1 MDIKIIEFANLQSI
15 LMAKKKAIKNYVIKS
30 NSLIEARYRLSLQ
43 ESHVVLWLL
52 TQIKPDDEDFKPH
65 TMKIS
70 EFSRMIGVE
79 ADNQYSKLRF
89 VTRSLMRRVLEI
101 YDSEQQEWLQIAWL
115 SSTRYQQKKG
125 SIVLKFDPGLKPY
138 LLHLK
143 NQFTKI
149 DIVDT
154 LKLKSV
160 YAVRLFELLCQ
171 YEPLGKRK
179 ISIDDLRSWCSIES
193 NEYGLYSDLKRY
205 VINKAKTE
213 INAKTNYEI
222 DYKEIKESRKVVSI
236 EWTIQK
242 KTFFEKHQQEKAQ
255 IISQELRSK
264 RALMEQMM
272 EYGFSKQ
279 AASRI
284 LNNTE
289 ELYVANALKA
299 VDLQVQRGRVRN
311 PKAMLLTA
319 IQEKW
324 HPEKYKAAKAAA

>member
-1 MDIKIIEFANLQSI
+1 M
-15 LMAKKKAIKNYVIKS
+15 
-30 NSLIEARYRLSLQ
+30 
-43 ESHVVLWLL
+43 
-52 TQIKPDDEDFKPH
+52 
-65 TMKIS
+65 
-70 EFSRMIGVE
+70 
-79 ADNQYSKLRF
+79 
-89 VTRSLMRRVLEI
+89 
-101 YDSEQQEWLQIAWL
+101 
-115 SSTRYQQKKG
+115 
-125 SIVLKFDPGLKPY
+125 
-138 LLHLK
+138 
-143 NQFTKI
+143 
-149 DIVDT
+149 
-154 LKLKSV
+154 
-160 YAVRLFELLCQ
+160 
-171 YEPLGKRK
+171 
-179 ISIDDLRSWCSIES
+179 
-193 NEYGLYSDLKRY
+193 KRY

-311 PKAMLLTA
+311 PKKPCCLLPFKKNGTLKN
-319 IQEKW
+319 IKQPRQPPKFLQ
-324 HPEKYKAAKAAA
+324 